1 MIIFA
6 TTLVP
11 VFLLIL
17 LGYLLNRSQFPNE
30 SFWPLAARVTY
41 FILLPALLIKTMATA
56 ALDDLPVMEIAV
68 AFTLAISIVGTLLL
82 LLRPRLPLNGPA
94 FTSVMQGGIRQN
106 TYVGLAT
113 VAGLLGEAE
122 LVFAAI
128 ALAVQ
133 VPVVNLWS
141 VAVLAKF
148 GNTEQ
153 VSRTEATDDAN
164 SGSMSIGGTL
174 VAIVRNPLII
184 ACVLGIALNPLLHW
198 LGANELPL
206 LFSLPI
212 GWVLEAL
219 SVLGRAA
226 LPFGLLT
233 VGAGLRLV
241 MDRSALTGISVAIVA
256 KLLLYP
262 TVAAGLSLLLGLSG
276 SAYLTVLIF
285 AALPTST
292 SSYILAREMGGDH
305 ELMAAIL
312 TVETLLAMVSMPV
325 MLFILS

>member
-1 MIIFA
+1 MTIFA

-11 VFLLIL
+11 VFLIIL
-17 LGYLLNRSQFPNE
+17 LGYLLNRSHFPGE

-41 FILLPALLIKTMATA
+41 FVLLPALLIRTMATA
-56 ALDDLPVMEIAV
+56 ELANLPVGGIAI
-68 AFTLAISIVGTLLL
+68 AFTLAISIVGALLL
-82 LLRPRLPLNGPA
+82 ILRPWLALDGPA
-94 FTSVMQGGIRQN
+94 FTSVLQGGIRQN
-106 TYVGLAT
+106 TYVGLAA
-113 VAGLLGEAE
+113 VAGLMGESQ

-148 GNTEQ
+148 GDRQVNLANTGNGI
-153 VSRTEATDDAN
+153 SMN
-164 SGSMSIGGTL
+164 LGSTV
-174 VAIVRNPLII
+174 VAIARNPLII
-184 ACVLGIALNPLLHW
+184 ACALGIALNPLLSW
-198 LGANELPL
+198 LGASELPPIIM
-206 LFSLPI
+206 LFFDWI
-212 GWVLEAL
+212 LEAL
-219 SVLGRAA
+219 SILGRAA
-226 LPFGLLT
+226 LSFGLLT

-241 MDRSALTGISVAIVA
+241 VDQSALRAISVSIVA

-262 TVAAGLSLLLGLSG
+262 TIAAALCWLLGLTG
-276 SAYLTVLIF
+276 AAYLTVLIF

-312 TVETLLAMVSMPV
+312 TTETLLALVSMPLV
-325 MLFILS
+325 LFVLG